1 MVAEMTRGPS
11 LLRCVTVAYAVYTV
25 VMLEIERRLRQTG
38 GPGIIRFELAGNAD
52 ESADMMARWGS
63 RGRRLARVSLWLDF
77 GYMLTYGAHTALVV
91 DRARCRLGHSSA
103 LPLLAVAAV
112 AGDAI
117 EGVSLL
123 KVLGGNQ
130 IDIHAR
136 RARRA
141 ALVKF
146 AVLAVCLAYVAVG
159 HGKPPR
165 TTETG

>member
-1 MVAEMTRGPS
+1 MAEMTGSPG
-11 LLRCVTVAYAVYTV
+11 LLRRVTVAYAAYTV

-52 ESADMMARWGS
+52 RSAEMMARWGT

-77 GYMLTYGAHTALVV
+77 GYMLTYGAHTALLVE
-91 DRARCRLGHSSA
+91 RARCRQGHSAA
-103 LPLLAVAAV
+103 LPLLAAGAV

-123 KVLGGNQ
+123 KVLGGSQ
-130 IDIHAR
+130 IDMYAR

-146 AVLAVCLAYVAVG
+146 AVLAACLAYAAVG
-159 HGKPPR
+159 HAKRPKS
-165 TTETG
+165 TESG

>member
-1 MVAEMTRGPS
+1 MVAEMTRSPS

-38 GPGIIRFELAGNAD
+38 GPGIIRFELAGSAD

-91 DRARCRLGHSSA
+91 DRARCRLGHSSV

-130 IDIHAR
+130 IDLHAR

>member
-1 MVAEMTRGPS
+1 MAETICSPG
-11 LLRCVTVAYAVYTV
+11 LLRRVTVAYAAYTV

-52 ESADMMARWGS
+52 RSVEMMARWGT

-77 GYMLTYGAHTALVV
+77 GYLLTYGAHTALLVEH
-91 DRARCRLGHSSA
+91 ARCRQGHSAA
-103 LPLLAVAAV
+103 LPLLAVGAV

-123 KVLGGNQ
+123 KVFGGNQ
-130 IDIHAR
+130 IDMYAR

-146 AVLAVCLAYVAVG
+146 AVLAVCLAYAAVG
-159 HGKPPR
+159 YVKPPR
-165 TTETG
+165 SIESG